1 MRMKSGMEGQ
11 YHALQYYH
19 LMVFSV
25 GSDIPKPHLCAL
37 GLAPVAEQ
45 SSFISMTTVDLY
57 SGYKERKTE
66 SISGAVYACDI
77 QISFMR
83 SGSEENL

>member
-1 MRMKSGMEGQ
+1 MEGQ

-25 GSDIPKPHLCAL
+25 GSGIPKPHLCAL
-37 GLAPVAEQ
+37 GPAPVAEQ
-45 SSFISMTTVDLY
+45 SSFISMTTVDIY
-57 SGYKERKTE
+57 SGHEERKTE
-66 SISGAVYACDI
+66 SISGSVYAYDI
-77 QISFMR
+77 PISFMR